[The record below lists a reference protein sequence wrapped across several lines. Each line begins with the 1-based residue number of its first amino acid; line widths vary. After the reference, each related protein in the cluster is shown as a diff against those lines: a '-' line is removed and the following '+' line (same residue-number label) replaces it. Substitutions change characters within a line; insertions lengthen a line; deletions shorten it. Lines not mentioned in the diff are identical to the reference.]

1 MFKLNRVTSV
11 VFLISAL
18 FLTACG
24 SFVPTVSISNLSEDQ
39 RHKIRQ
45 VEIFNSTQ
53 IQNKEFKV
61 LTIVEGNSCQNKL
74 YDPPAT
80 RANAI
85 EQLKFHS
92 LEHGGDGITNI
103 QCSGREGTSLR
114 TNCWE
119 LISCTA
125 EVIKFKSK

>member
-1 MFKLNRVTSV
+1 M
-11 VFLISAL
+11 
-18 FLTACG
+18 TACG
-24 SFVPTVSISNLSEDQ
+24 SFVPTVNLSNLTEEQ
-39 RHKIRQ
+39 RHSIRQ
-45 VEIFNSTQ
+45 VEIFNYAQ
-53 IQNKEFKV
+53 IQNREFRV
-61 LTIVEGNSCQNKL
+61 LTIVEGHSCQNKL

-80 RANAI
+80 RTNTI
-85 EQLKFHS
+85 EQLKHHS
-92 LEHGGDGITNI
+92 LEQGGDGITNV

>member
-1 MFKLNRVTSV
+1 MPILKTLFKFIGFIT
-11 VFLISAL
+11 AL
-18 FLTACG
+18 SLVACG
-24 SFVPTVSISNLSEDQ
+24 SFVPTVNVSNLTEEQ

-53 IQNKEFKV
+53 ILNKDFKV

-85 EQLKFHS
+85 EQLKYHS
-92 LEHGGDGITNI
+92 LEHDGDGITNI

-125 EVIKFKSK
+125 EVIRFKK

>member
-1 MFKLNRVTSV
+1 MFDISRKIKYFGIIRPF
-11 VFLISAL
+11 FLS
-18 FLTACG
+18 ACG
-24 SFVPTVSISNLSEDQ
+24 SFVPTVNVSTLSEAQ
-39 RHKIRQ
+39 RHQIRQ
-45 VEIFNSTQ
+45 VEIFNYAQ
-53 IQNKEFKV
+53 IQNRSFRV
-61 LTIVEGNSCQNKL
+61 LTIAEGNSCQNKL

-80 RANAI
+80 RTYAI

-92 LEHGGDGITNI
+92 LEQGGDGITNI

-125 EVIKFKSK
+125 EVIKFR